1 MKHCSHPRSK
11 AGFSLME
18 LLLVV
23 AIIGIISSVVV
34 MMMGRRHYI
43 DSREAVARKNAQQF
57 VSLSMMAQAAG
68 SDPVRA
74 DVMTTLQQLK
84 AGVTASDGAF
94 AGQTFRLSGVAEP
107 DMQRASYYLELKDGE
122 LQYLPAK
129 PTNTTDW

>member
-1 MKHCSHPRSK
+1 MKYRTHPRSK

-57 VSLSMMAQAAG
+57 VSLCMMAQAAG
-68 SDPVRA
+68 SDPVQS
-74 DVMTTLQQLK
+74 DVMTTLLKLK
-84 AGVTASDGAF
+84 AGVTATDGAF
-94 AGQTFRLSGVAEP
+94 SGQTFRLSGVAEP
-107 DMQRASYYLELKDGE
+107 DMQRAAYYLELRDGE

-129 PTNTTDW
+129 QTNTAD

>member
-1 MKHCSHPRSK
+1 MKRSSPLSAK

-18 LLLVV
+18 LLTVV
-23 AIIGIISSVVV
+23 AIIGIVASVVV

-68 SDPVRA
+68 SDPVQA
-74 DVMTTLQQLK
+74 DVMATLRLLK
-84 AGVTASDGAF
+84 TGVTASDGAF

-107 DMQRASYYLELKDGE
+107 DMQRASYYLEIRDGE
-122 LQYLPAK
+122 LQYMPAK
-129 PTNTTDW
+129 ATNTADW